1 MKISE
6 AMKQATVTLNDG
18 DYLAANTDS
27 VGYLPTYKD
36 TSDLHRGKYLF
47 KVVSKGENAFDVIPV
62 LLAADG
68 KSFVEDPEHPVV
80 SQSGSTLSYVTTRND
95 PEYKDG
101 YRPPNTHVVKDI
113 AAGEE
118 ARSILA
124 AFIAFVNSEY
134 SMGVNDFN
142 IEGPEYLNTG
152 APVEE
157 PAPTE
162 PTPTE
167 PTEPTE
173 PTT

>member
-1 MKISE
+1 M
-6 AMKQATVTLNDG
+6 
-18 DYLAANTDS
+18 
-27 VGYLPTYKD
+27 
-36 TSDLHRGKYLF
+36 LF
-47 KVVSKGENAFDVIPV
+47 RCSQQQTES
-62 LLAADG
+62 LLL
-68 KSFVEDPEHPVV
+68 KTPEHPVV

-142 IEGPEYLNTG
+142 IEGPDYLNTG

-162 PTPTE
+162 PT
-167 PTEPTE
+167 EPTE